1 MIIRALLS
9 IFILTVAVPLT
20 AQTHLVLTAA
30 LTQSYSDFRKKQ
42 YISTCKQLVTLGY
55 TKDNFYIVE
64 ALNKKGPTFLDAY
77 CNNVFYAT
85 TNNASLRNKGINEAL
100 TLNEALYYFN
110 FDDDDI
116 IIKMTGRYFPLSDY
130 FFNLIKNN
138 LDYDAFFFL
147 TPSGD
152 FTTLAFAMRC
162 KYLKEM
168 YQALDYAL
176 IEGVNM
182 CIETA
187 VSNWI
192 KHMIANKTIRFYA
205 VDKLNIRVELD
216 GSATNPTAQGSY
228 IV

>member
-1 MIIRALLS
+1 MGIKILLS
-9 IFILTVAVPLT
+9 IVILTIAVSLT
-20 AQTHLVLTAA
+20 AQTRLVLTAA
-30 LTQSYSDFRKKQ
+30 LTQSYSDFRKRQ
-42 YISTCKQLVTLGY
+42 YISTCKQLVTFGY
-55 TKDNFYIVE
+55 SKDNFYIVE
-64 ALNKKGPTFLDAY
+64 ALNKQGPTFLDTY

-110 FDDDDI
+110 FDDEDM

-130 FFNLIKNN
+130 FFKLVENN

-152 FTTLAFAMRC
+152 FTTLAFAIRC
-162 KYLKEM
+162 KYLKQM
-168 YQALDYAL
+168 YQSIDYT
-176 IEGVNM
+176 IVEQRNM

-187 VSNWI
+187 ISNWI
-192 KHMIANKTIRFYA
+192 KHMTANKTIRFYS
-205 VDKLNIRVELD
+205 VDRLNIRVDLD
-216 GSATNPTAQGSY
+216 GSTTNPTAQGSF